1 VTERAVLE
9 LRPRGAH
16 RGGDRPGGR
25 SAARRSRQMR
35 VHTAGVPDL
44 TTMSSQLFDPQPGGL
59 TLTAMPAHPRI
70 SALSPRQLLV
80 PKQEGTHDAL

>member
-1 VTERAVLE
+1 VVEIAPGVDLQRDVLDRCE
-9 LRPRGAH
+9 FTLRV
-16 RGGDRPGGR
+16 
-25 SAARRSRQMR
+25 S
-35 VHTAGVPDL
+35 PDL